1 MIIIKRNF
9 QIAVWLLLSVLLI
22 SCGQGTTLTIS
33 TTPVPIPLFTESH
46 PPLAS
51 HPAPSSIPHEPT
63 PSAYPVPTVTLMPSP
78 SHHPAVAKSDEQVY
92 IDPEGWYAV
101 NIPAEWQAED
111 SPNFFVGEDGFFQ
124 TGYLPEMMHM
134 RSALDVCQWLAN
146 IDTKDTY
153 SVSWLRTHGSTIGSG
168 CQLNSIPG
176 VTPAA
181 VLEVIQS
188 PSADYPHRFLYIK
201 SDEEHFDRISSTLA
215 WLGPGGKTWEEELR
229 TANLRPEDLSFWDN
243 TDPLPPGLSITEY
256 ELPVEAQNASPGEH
270 IFLEFVPTE
279 ALPQPRRSSSTYTPK
294 SKEGVNET
302 IAPFGYSLRSGG
314 ETYLYDLYKDGALA
328 LKNIYRLPDIYLFST
343 PDGDKLVFLALT
355 VKDPAL
361 GFHTQGNAASYL
373 VQNDTITLWENKPVN
388 PMYTGGRAIWVAGEP
403 LILGLGDHTDV
414 QVRNGNHDLLFSF
427 ATYFGTHIP
436 IERFLAW
443 NDHWILA
450 VSDFVIQ
457 DGEILNAKF
466 GFEEVF
472 NWYLMEG
479 KPFYFFRK
487 GPQVGISYDGLFLPV
502 YYHEIVHGYCC
513 GLALNN
519 PRKDENTIRFF
530 GMRDGIWKYVVVEIK

>member
-1 MIIIKRNF
+1 MIIIKRNL

-22 SCGQGTTLTIS
+22 SCGQVTTPTIS
-33 TTPVPIPLFTESH
+33 TTLIPTSFFTES
-46 PPLAS
+46 PLPVTSLPTAS
-51 HPAPSSIPHEPT
+51 SVPHTATPTVYTVLTGTFTPT
-63 PSAYPVPTVTLMPSP
+63 PSYL
-78 SHHPAVAKSDEQVY
+78 PAATKSDEQVY

-111 SPNFFVGEDGFFQ
+111 SPNSFVGEDGFFQ

-134 RSALDVCQWLAN
+134 RGALDVCQWLAN
-146 IDTKDTY
+146 IDTKGTY
-153 SVSWLRTHGSTIGSG
+153 SVSCLRTHGSTIGSG
-168 CQLNSIPG
+168 CQLNSLPG

-201 SDEEHFDRISSTLA
+201 SDKEHFDHISYTLA
-215 WLGPGGKTWEEELR
+215 WLSPGGETGEEELQ
-229 TANLRPEDLSFWDN
+229 TENLRTEDISFWDN
-243 TDPLPPGLSITEY
+243 TDPLPPGFSITEY
-256 ELPVEAQNASPGEH
+256 KLPAEAQNASPGEK
-270 IFLEFVPTE
+270 IFLEFIPPE
-279 ALPQPRRSSSTYTPK
+279 ALPKPRKSSSTYTPK
-294 SKEGVNET
+294 SQESVNET
-302 IAPFGYSLRSGG
+302 ITPFGYDLRPGG

-328 LKNIYRLPDIYLFST
+328 LKNIHRLPDVYMFST
-343 PDGDKLVFLALT
+343 SDGEKLVFLALT
-355 VKDPAL
+355 VKDPAQA
-361 GFHTQGNAASYL
+361 FYAQGNAVSYL

-388 PMYTGGRAIWVAGEP
+388 PMYTGGRAIWAADEP

-414 QVRNGNHDLLFSF
+414 QVRNGYHDLLFSF

-436 IERFLAW
+436 IKRFLAW

-487 GPQVGISYDGLFLPV
+487 GPQVGISYDGRFLPV
-502 YYHEIVHGYCC
+502 YYHEIIHGYCC

-519 PRKDENTIRFF
+519 PRTHENTIRFF
-530 GMRDGIWKYVVVEIK
+530 GKRDGIWKYVIVEIE